1 MDYIC
6 SIIYTP
12 VQVNHENLE
21 NVSVECFKET
31 LSKVLGF
38 GIIAGSL
45 LG

>member
-6 SIIYTP
+6 NIYTP
-12 VQVNHENLE
+12 VQVHYENFK

-31 LSKVLGF
+31 LSKILGL